1 MPYWKDKAKLLYNT
15 FINNQFSYAPIIWIF
30 CRKNQHLKIQKIH
43 HEALKVVS
51 WYYTSVSIKIF
62 LVVINND
69 KGFDELLQLKLPQ
82 IIVMDYDNRFIILD
96 FFNSNN
102 SVTCGKRW

>member
-1 MPYWKDKAKLLYNT
+1 M
-15 FINNQFSYAPIIWIF
+15 
-30 CRKNQHLKIQKIH
+30 
-43 HEALKVVS
+43 
-51 WYYTSVSIKIF
+51 SIKIF
-62 LVVINND
+62 LVVINSD

-82 IIVMDYDNRFIILD
+82 IIAMDYDNRFIILD